1 LIVIC
6 LTATAVMY
14 FMIRARMRRS
24 PMQNA
29 KVIVCCF
36 FLGFFLF
43 VCLFLS
49 LFDCCLLVRKR
60 RYFLSV
66 PV

>member
-36 FLGFFLF
+36 FWVFFCLF
-43 VCLFLS
+43 VCFS
-49 LFDCCLLVRKR
+49 ACLTVV
-60 RYFLSV
+60 Y
-66 PV
+66 

>member
-29 KVIVCCF
+29 KVCLVC
-36 FLGFFLF
+36 LF
-43 VCLFLS
+43 VCLFVCFS
-49 LFDCCLLVRKR
+49 QLV
-60 RYFLSV
+60 
-66 PV
+66 